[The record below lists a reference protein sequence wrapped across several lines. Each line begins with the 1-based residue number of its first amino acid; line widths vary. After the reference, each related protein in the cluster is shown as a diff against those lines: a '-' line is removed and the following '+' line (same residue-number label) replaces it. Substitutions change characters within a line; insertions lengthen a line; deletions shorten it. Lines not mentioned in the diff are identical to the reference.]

1 MKNTYYFIIFL
12 FGILLLSGCKKEESD
27 IFGASAAE
35 RMNKAILDNLDLLT
49 SAENGWVMDYFAN
62 NQSAGYILLV
72 KFNKNGSA
80 TIASKSEL
88 TKNKEYEQDS
98 SLYEIIGDN
107 GPVLTFNTFNNVLH
121 RFSNPIDPEGYGLEG
136 DYEFV
141 IMKSEND
148 RIILKGKKHSATVI
162 LTKLSKN
169 VLWTKYI
176 QEINDFDSMIF
187 SKNAPKLSLTIGKS
201 IYTFSNGLSHIFSVL
216 KEGPAASAITI
227 PFIVN
232 SKGIRFYET
241 QEIDGVKFQEFIL
254 NDDRSALVSAENP
267 DYKISGPTD
276 LGGYFTSNVI
286 NWEFTSNKLS
296 VDIAT
301 QYNAIVQS
309 CIDKYNAQD
318 VKLAIKYNLIRKTFV
333 LSLSFSEGTAKREG
347 NIDLTIT
354 TNAKN
359 SLLIVNKGTG
369 DTNGVLYKTDIVA
382 FGQLANA
389 ISSGFSL
396 STLALIN
403 PQNIKL
409 TKKTDSNTWFELR
422 NSE

>member
-1 MKNTYYFIIFL
+1 MKNTYYYIVFL
-12 FGILLLSGCKKEESD
+12 FGILLLSGCKNEESD
-27 IFGASAAE
+27 IFNASPAE

-49 SAENGWVMDYFAN
+49 SSENGWVMDYFAN

-98 SLYEIIGDN
+98 CLYEIIGDN

-162 LTKLSKN
+162 LSKMAN
-169 VLWTKYI
+169 NILWTKYI
-176 QEINDFDSMIF
+176 QEINDFNSMIF

-201 IYTFSNGLSHIFSVL
+201 QFTFRNGLSHIFSIV
-216 KEGPAASAITI
+216 KEGPTANALTI

-241 QEIDGVKFQEFIL
+241 QEIEGVKFQEFIL
-254 NDDRSALVSAENP
+254 NDDKSALVSVENP

-276 LGGYFTSNVI
+276 LGVYFTTNVI

-296 VDIAT
+296 ADIAT

-309 CIDKYNAQD
+309 CIDKYNAKD
-318 VKLAIKYNLIRKTFV
+318 VKLFIKYNLIRKTFV
-333 LSLSFSEGTAKREG
+333 LSLSFSEGTAIREG
-347 NIDLTIT
+347 NLDLTIT
-354 TNAKN
+354 ANAKN

-369 DTNGVLYKTDIVA
+369 DSNGLLYKTDIVG
-382 FGQLANA
+382 FGQFATT